1 LKKKGLQGKDQAK
14 FSAKTDIDEK
24 YEKLEKEGKLRSAPF
39 SIPWTGDAA
48 QKLAAENKANE
59 KNVKVSKPTSPS
71 VSSPKAAEPEKKKLF
86 GLF

>member
-14 FSAKTDIDEK
+14 FSAKTDVDEK

-39 SIPWTGDAA
+39 SIPWTAEAA
-48 QKLAAENKANE
+48 QKLTTATKAPE
-59 KNVKVSKPTSPS
+59 KNGKVSKPSPTA
-71 VSSPKAAEPEKKKLF
+71 SSPKAAEPEKKKLF